1 LPGIEG
7 LKGRIIETQK
17 NGYVMVQIAEEDR
30 PMMKPFLTRYFG
42 KAQGKADAENRP
54 RRVGDLPV
62 LTFNMAFWYRKR
74 SLDQNALYWAIM
86 TILGFEVFQ
95 EFGHEEELHEE
106 ILAIYAPRVDG
117 PLTKRPVPKRSKH
130 LNTVEFSRLIEGV
143 FKELAEHGVEETGS
157 QIIGFYHDW
166 NALREKEDPLEGSY
180 RDAEEYRERIPY
192 CEACLKYLGG
202 EDRGSIA
209 HIISRG
215 AGGPDA
221 DWNYLHLCDTC
232 HTGISSDGDTA
243 QHMHG
248 WDAFLTTYPHLR
260 WKWEKANG
268 EHSQKEGA
276 GTVPVSPP
284 DSVSVPVLR
293 HESSDRGVESLW
305 AEGGTGVPES
315 GQTDRPGTGTDPSP
329 VEAVKAVFGGEVV
342 PDELEIF

>member
-7 LKGRIIETQK
+7 LKGRIVETQK

-30 PMMKPFLTRYFG
+30 PMLKPFLTRYFG
-42 KAQGKADAENRP
+42 KAQSKADAENRP
-54 RRVGDLPV
+54 RKPGDLPV

-86 TILGFEVFQ
+86 TILGFEVFG

-157 QIIGFYHDW
+157 QIIGLYRDW
-166 NALREKEDPLEGSY
+166 QTLREKEDPLEGSY
-180 RDAEEYRERIPY
+180 KDAEEYRERVPY

-202 EDRGSIA
+202 EERGSMA
-209 HIISRG
+209 HIVSRG

-221 DWNYLHLCDTC
+221 DWNYLHLCDED
-232 HTGISSDGDTA
+232 HVLV
-243 QHMHG
+243 QHSQG
-248 WDAFLTTYPHLR
+248 WEAFLERYPHLR
-260 WKWEKANG
+260 WKWEKAHG
-268 EHSQKEGA
+268 EHPQEESPS
-276 GTVPVSPP
+276 TVPVSEA
-284 DSVSVPVLR
+284 DPVDIPASR
-293 HESSDRGVESLW
+293 DGSSDQGDDGLWVE
-305 AEGGTGVPES
+305 TDPGVPAS
-315 GQTDRPGTGTDPSP
+315 GQADRSSP
-329 VEAVKAVFGGEVV
+329 VEVVKAVFGGEVV
-342 PDELEIF
+342 TEELEIF